1 MLLEV
6 ENLYAGYGKIE
17 ALHGISF
24 HVNKGEIVTLIGA
37 NGAGKSTTL
46 KAVMRLTPPES
57 PTVISGDIRFNGESI
72 LKTEPHHVVARLKM
86 DLVPEGRHIFG
97 NLTVSE
103 NLKLATWTRKDNNI
117 QKDVDKVF
125 ELFPRLKER
134 MHQRSDTLSGG
145 EQQMLAV
152 GRALMTNCSVLLLDE
167 PSMGLSPLLMYDMF
181 RTLKQLNSDGLTVV
195 VVEQNARLALQVAD
209 RGYVLDTGGIVAEG
223 TAAELADTP
232 EIKAAGNLQ
241 GLKVRVM
248 QNTVALETWK
258 AMGTNAVPMSFAEV
272 FTALETGALDGQEN
286 PLIHMY
292 ANKMYEV
299 QKYITLTNHV
309 YTPCALAVS
318 SKFWKTLKAE
328 DQEAL
333 RKAALEAMKFHRKN
347 MTAADIDVVVKL
359 KEHGMS
365 VEPLSPAELD
375 KIRELVKPVVAKF
388 TPMVGE
394 EFVKE
399 FYAEIEKA
407 RQGATRPGAGE

>member
-57 PTVISGDIRFNGESI
+57 PTVTSGDIRFNGESI

-97 NLTVSE
+97 NLTVNE

-117 QKDVDKVF
+117 QKDVEKVF

-181 RTLKQLNSDGLTVV
+181 RTLKQLNNEGLTVV

-209 RGYVLDTGGIVAEG
+209 RGYVLDTGAIVAEG

-232 EIKAAGNLQ
+232 EIKAAYL
-241 GLKVRVM
+241 
-248 QNTVALETWK
+248 
-258 AMGTNAVPMSFAEV
+258 
-272 FTALETGALDGQEN
+272 GA
-286 PLIHMY
+286 
-292 ANKMYEV
+292 
-299 QKYITLTNHV
+299 
-309 YTPCALAVS
+309 
-318 SKFWKTLKAE
+318 
-328 DQEAL
+328 
-333 RKAALEAMKFHRKN
+333 
-347 MTAADIDVVVKL
+347 
-359 KEHGMS
+359 
-365 VEPLSPAELD
+365 
-375 KIRELVKPVVAKF
+375 
-388 TPMVGE
+388 
-394 EFVKE
+394 
-399 FYAEIEKA
+399 
-407 RQGATRPGAGE
+407 

>member
-57 PTVISGDIRFNGESI
+57 PTVTSGDIRFNGESI

-97 NLTVSE
+97 NLTVNE

-117 QKDVDKVF
+117 QRDVDKVF

-209 RGYVLDTGGIVAEG
+209 RGYVLDTGAIVAEG

-232 EIKAAGNLQ
+232 EIKAAYL
-241 GLKVRVM
+241 
-248 QNTVALETWK
+248 
-258 AMGTNAVPMSFAEV
+258 
-272 FTALETGALDGQEN
+272 GA
-286 PLIHMY
+286 
-292 ANKMYEV
+292 
-299 QKYITLTNHV
+299 
-309 YTPCALAVS
+309 
-318 SKFWKTLKAE
+318 
-328 DQEAL
+328 
-333 RKAALEAMKFHRKN
+333 
-347 MTAADIDVVVKL
+347 
-359 KEHGMS
+359 
-365 VEPLSPAELD
+365 
-375 KIRELVKPVVAKF
+375 
-388 TPMVGE
+388 
-394 EFVKE
+394 
-399 FYAEIEKA
+399 
-407 RQGATRPGAGE
+407 